1 MADVT
6 ALPLEYWL
14 CAVLIVVAG
23 LFALRQRHLLWVPPF
38 IATLAT
44 VFAWYMIEPVYYED
58 FLLIFPPDAIAA
70 GYRCLF
76 VFLIALILATPMA
89 VQALQPKAG
98 HAATREYSIT
108 PEQVVPRIVILWL
121 ILLAY
126 GVFRMDGNVI
136 SALFPIESRTSGS
149 MWSRDAAEG
158 AGDTGFIVSAAGY
171 LYVLVLSAFGL
182 LLPITRKPTVR
193 WLLVLC
199 ILLSWPYALL
209 QGSRNVT
216 LAVITPA
223 LIAYLLLARKPLAMK
238 AAVGIAAFIIV
249 DLVMRAIIEFR
260 DVGFGSA
267 TFRNIEE
274 AKHLGLNMASE
285 LVYIANF
292 VGGGTMDISWG
303 WDYLVEL
310 MNVVPRALWANK
322 PLIGID
328 YAIARGFGGGE
339 SDIGVFATLS
349 PGLVGQGVMN
359 FGLWFGP
366 LAAGCLM
373 ALWVGILNRLRYQG
387 GAARTGLFLVGIGLT
402 FNLGRGITLLT
413 LFPFVFGYFG
423 ILMLEARDKRMRA
436 QIHREEQGLLVSSER
451 VLGRRPAS
459 SD

>member
-1 MADVT
+1 
-6 ALPLEYWL
+6 
-14 CAVLIVVAG
+14 
-23 LFALRQRHLLWVPPF
+23 
-38 IATLAT
+38 
-44 VFAWYMIEPVYYED
+44 
-58 FLLIFPPDAIAA
+58 LLI
-70 GYRCLF
+70 
-76 VFLIALILATPMA
+76 
-89 VQALQPKAG
+89 
-98 HAATREYSIT
+98 
-108 PEQVVPRIVILWL
+108 
-121 ILLAY
+121 
-126 GVFRMDGNVI
+126 
-136 SALFPIESRTSGS
+136 
-149 MWSRDAAEG
+149 
-158 AGDTGFIVSAAGY
+158 
-171 LYVLVLSAFGL
+171 
-182 LLPITRKPTVR
+182 
-193 WLLVLC
+193 LC
-199 ILLSWPYALL
+199 IVLSWPYALL

-223 LIAYLLLARKPLAMK
+223 LIAYLLLARKPPAMK
-238 AAVGIAAFIIV
+238 VAVGIAAFVVV

-310 MNVVPRALWANK
+310 LNFVPRAVWTNK

-339 SDIGVFATLS
+339 GDIGVFATLS
-349 PGLVGQGVMN
+349 PGFVGQGVIN

-366 LAAGCLM
+366 FLAGLLM
-373 ALWVGILNRLRYQG
+373 ALWVGILTRLRYQG

-402 FNLGRGITLLT
+402 FNLGRGISLLV

-423 ILMLEARDKRMRA
+423 ILILEARDKRVRA
-436 QIHREEQGLLVSSER
+436 QIHREEQRLLVSSAR
-451 VLGRRPAS
+451 VLGSRAAS